1 MKNYQ
6 LSILTILFML
16 STLTIHAQKGFST
29 IFPSTKTLKAQ
40 PKNYNLDDLSKPY
53 IMQYA
58 DGVLYFCNVFTSPLL
73 TALDWETMKWIGE
86 FGNKGQ
92 GPNEYL
98 GFNTISTIGNQV
110 AVYDN
115 NKSEYIRIKVNENNT
130 FTHNKVKIVKDG
142 IC

>member
-58 DGVLYFCNVFTSPLL
+58 DGVLYFCNVFLIL
-73 TALDWETMKWIGE
+73 K
-86 FGNKGQ
+86 
-92 GPNEYL
+92 
-98 GFNTISTIGNQV
+98 
-110 AVYDN
+110 
-115 NKSEYIRIKVNENNT
+115 R
-130 FTHNKVKIVKDG
+130 
-142 IC
+142 